1 MTKEIRF
8 PHCDARVLHP
18 PKICKYCDESGLQE
32 VRACWGIAFTGQKPE
47 GDQVPC
53 PANEARSDESLYSWG
68 GNRPQPPEEEMVLET
83 ASFETC
89 TRCNCVLFDN
99 EKSLGVCIICRDLDA
114 TYLNDDCTLSNKSC
128 PKYYGKYENGKWTG
142 NKLCTCVEGR
152 CWYDEQKARR
162 KDGLKAI
169 APESWDGGK

>member
-1 MTKEIRF
+1 MTKGYVTCPHGNSYDPDRF
-8 PHCDARVLHP
+8 RCIKCNPSPH
-18 PKICKYCDESGLQE
+18 
-32 VRACWGIAFTGQKPE
+32 
-47 GDQVPC
+47 
-53 PANEARSDESLYSWG
+53 N
-68 GNRPQPPEEEMVLET
+68 PEEEMVMET
-83 ASFETC
+83 ASFEAC

-169 APESWDGGK
+169 APESWDGGSPNPLQYAPESLQKRVSELEQELLRIKEEHRSGRRYRKGSRVS